1 MQSREVGRNLSG
13 DGRDWQWG
21 GGNVRGGRGE
31 GMGKQRSAEQSAIEH
46 GGDSAPVGGAR
57 LRPMQEVIRNSP
69 RLKNTRRKK
78 VGGGAFMA
86 DPPASKDRVMA
97 NRSKDRRK
105 SQTPKS
111 KSNAKVEKHT
121 REKNVVKDE
130 DSEESNIDDRQND
143 ENEEDEDEMDSDD
156 VEEESG
162 QEEVLGEGMY
172 EVEAIRKKR
181 IRKVHQFLHNLQSS
195 GIKKS
200 ATHFVQPADTSL
212 LSWSPFVFLALL

>member
-1 MQSREVGRNLSG
+1 MGR
-13 DGRDWQWG
+13 
-21 GGNVRGGRGE
+21 
-31 GMGKQRSAEQSAIEH
+31 QRSAEQSAIEH

-69 RLKNTRRKK
+69 RLKNTSRKK
-78 VGGGAFMA
+78 GGGFSFMA
-86 DPPASKDRVMA
+86 DPPPSKDKAMA

-111 KSNAKVEKHT
+111 KSNAKVEKNT
-121 REKNVVKDE
+121 REKNAVKDE

-143 ENEEDEDEMDSDD
+143 DNEEDDEDMDSDD
-156 VEEESG
+156 VDEESG

-181 IRKVHQFLHNLQSS
+181 IRKVHQFLHSFTVAVQRSLPRICPAGRYEFTFLVSIRLLGFTLSS
-195 GIKKS
+195 R
-200 ATHFVQPADTSL
+200 
-212 LSWSPFVFLALL
+212 FVFSSLGSQLFSI

>member
-1 MQSREVGRNLSG
+1 MEGK
-13 DGRDWQWG
+13 DWQWG
-21 GGNVRGGRGE
+21 GNVRGEE

-69 RLKNTRRKK
+69 RLKNRGRKS
-78 VGGGAFMA
+78 GGGGGVYMA
-86 DPPASKDRVMA
+86 DPPSSGKDRAMA

-105 SQTPKS
+105 STTPKS
-111 KSNAKVEKHT
+111 TTKSNGKGEKNT

-143 ENEEDEDEMDSDD
+143 ENEDDEEEMDSDD

-181 IRKVHQFLHNLQSS
+181 IRKVRQFCCIASQ
-195 GIKKS
+195 
-200 ATHFVQPADTSL
+200 
-212 LSWSPFVFLALL
+212 